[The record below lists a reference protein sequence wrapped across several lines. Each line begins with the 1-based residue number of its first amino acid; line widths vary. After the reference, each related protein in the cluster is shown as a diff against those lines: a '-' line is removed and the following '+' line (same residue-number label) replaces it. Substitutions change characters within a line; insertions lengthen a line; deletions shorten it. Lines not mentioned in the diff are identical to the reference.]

1 MKNKPFRLGILV
13 GRFQTLHLGHVDMI
27 NKAVSVCGKVGVFVG
42 SSQESGNNKNP
53 FTYEKRAELLKTVF
67 GDRIEVCP
75 LPDIYVGNNSKWG
88 EYVLK
93 SVYERFGTYPD
104 LFVTGRESRRVDWFD
119 SEAGMNVAELY
130 IPKTVDISASEM
142 RSFLISGNE
151 GEWKAYT
158 HPLLWDRYEELRRIV
173 IASKDNLESGSI

>member
-1 MKNKPFRLGILV
+1 MSNKPFRLGILV
-13 GRFQTLHLGHVDMI
+13 GRFQTLHTGHEDMI
-27 NKAVSVCGKVGVFVG
+27 NKAVSVCDKVGIFVG

-67 GDRIEVCP
+67 GDSIEVYP

-93 SVYERFGTYPD
+93 SVYERFRMYPD

-119 SEAGMNVAELY
+119 SEAGRNVAELY

-142 RSFLISGNE
+142 RSFLINDE
-151 GEWKAYT
+151 FDEWKKYT
-158 HPLLWDRYEELRRIV
+158 HPLLWEKYEELRDIV
-173 IASKDNLESGSI
+173 LASKDNLESGSI